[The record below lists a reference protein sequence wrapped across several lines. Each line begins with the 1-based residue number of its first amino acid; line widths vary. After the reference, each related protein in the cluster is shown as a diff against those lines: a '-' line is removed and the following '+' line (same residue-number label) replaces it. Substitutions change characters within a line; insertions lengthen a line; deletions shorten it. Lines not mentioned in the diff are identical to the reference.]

1 VGTRRTSTRRP
12 AARGQARSGAKRSVA
27 DLAVLGGRPAFR
39 EPLYVG
45 RPSAGDRA
53 KLMAR
58 IKGVLDRQ
66 WFTNDGPL
74 VREFEH
80 QLARTMGVR
89 HCVATSSGT
98 VGLELLARAAE
109 LTGEVI
115 LPSFTFVATAHAMRW
130 VGLKPVFCDVDPF
143 SHVLDPARVEELIT
157 PRTSAILG
165 VHLWGRPCD
174 VEALAGIAGRHGL
187 RLFFDAAH
195 AFGCTHGGRAVGSLG
210 DAEVF
215 SFHATKF
222 FTTFE
227 GGAVTTSNDALARRL
242 RLMRNFGFAGYDEVV
257 SLGINGKMNEIAA
270 AMGLT
275 GLETLAGKMELNRA
289 HHDRYRAGIQDL
301 PGVRLQPC
309 PPQERHNHQYVVL
322 EIDAAQSG
330 VSRDRLAEVLRAENV
345 IARRYFHPGCHRM
358 EPYRTEDPGAGS
370 RLPVT
375 ERLADR
381 VLVLPTGAALKPADV
396 DMVCA
401 LVRLA
406 VTHAAELERLAA

>member
-1 VGTRRTSTRRP
+1 
-12 AARGQARSGAKRSVA
+12 
-27 DLAVLGGRPAFR
+27 
-39 EPLYVG
+39 
-45 RPSAGDRA
+45 
-53 KLMAR
+53 
-58 IKGVLDRQ
+58 
-66 WFTNDGPL
+66 
-74 VREFEH
+74 
-80 QLARTMGVR
+80 
-89 HCVATSSGT
+89 
-98 VGLELLARAAE
+98 
-109 LTGEVI
+109 VI

-143 SHVLDPARVEELIT
+143 THLLDPARVEELVT

-174 VEALAGIAGRHGL
+174 VEALSGIASRHRLG
-187 RLFFDAAH
+187 LFFDAAH
-195 AFGCTHGGRAVGSLG
+195 AFGCTHGGRSVGSLG

-289 HHDRYRAGIQDL
+289 HHARYQRGMQDL
-301 PGVRLQPC
+301 PGVRLMPC
-309 PPQERHNHQYVVL
+309 PPGERHNHQYVVL

-345 IARRYFHPGCHRM
+345 IARRYFHPGCHRT

-375 ERLADR
+375 ERLTDR
-381 VLVLPTGAALKPADV
+381 VLVLPTGPALKPADI
-396 DMVCA
+396 DRVCA

-406 VTHAAELERLAA
+406 VTHAEELERLAA